1 VKPEY
6 WGEIALGGAVTV
18 TASTPDPRR
27 WQALALVCVAFFM
40 TVLDVSIVN
49 VALPSI
55 KTALNVAEKDLQWII
70 TAYTITFGGFLL
82 LGGRAGDLL
91 GRRRMFMIGIGLF
104 AVASLACGLS
114 NSIGVLIA
122 SRAVQGLGAA
132 IISPATLS
140 IIMTTFEEGSERN
153 KALGIWGAMGGSGA
167 AAGVLFGGIL
177 TKYAGW
183 EWIFF
188 VNVPVGAAVLL
199 LTRPLVHESRI
210 PGLHGFDFP
219 GAATITGSLALLV
232 YGISKAPDVGWA
244 SGQTIGVLIGAA
256 VLLVA
261 FIAIERR
268 QEAPMVPFRIF
279 RLRTVTGA
287 NVAGFLLG
295 AVVFSNFFLLT
306 LYVQQVL
313 HYSALK
319 TGLTFLFT
327 AGTVIPVAGASQ
339 ALVTRIGAR
348 PVLVTGLAL
357 ITGGMIWYSQI
368 PVHGRFASNLLPG
381 YLLVGVG
388 MAFSF
393 IPISIAALAGVED
406 REAGLASGLI
416 NTAQQI
422 GGALGVAIAATVAF
436 THAKTL
442 IASGHDPLSAQ
453 TSGFALAFWVIA
465 GIGAVAVVAAFVL
478 VRSSEVEAVD
488 TEAVQPA

>member
-1 VKPEY
+1 
-6 WGEIALGGAVTV
+6 
-18 TASTPDPRR
+18 
-27 WQALALVCVAFFM
+27 M

-55 KTALNVAEKDLQWII
+55 KTALNVAEKDLQWVI

-122 SRAVQGLGAA
+122 SRAIQGLGAA

-140 IIMTTFEEGSERN
+140 IITTTFEEGSERN

-188 VNVPVGAAVLL
+188 VNVPVGVAVLL
-199 LTRPLVHESRI
+199 LTRPLVRESRI
-210 PGLHGFDFP
+210 PGIHGFDFP
-219 GAATITGSLALLV
+219 GAATITASLALLV

-244 SGQTIGVLIGAA
+244 SGRTIGILIAAA

-339 ALVTRIGAR
+339 ALVTRIGVR

-357 ITGGMIWYSQI
+357 MTAGMVWYTQI
-368 PVHGRFASNLLPG
+368 PVHGGFAANLLPG

-388 MAFSF
+388 IAFSF
-393 IPISIAALAGVED
+393 IPMSIAALAGVED
-406 REAGLASGLI
+406 HEAGLASGLI
-416 NTAQQI
+416 NTSQQI

-442 IASGHDPLSAQ
+442 LASGHDALSAQ
-453 TSGFALAFWVIA
+453 TSGFALGFWVIA
-465 GIGAVAVVAAFVL
+465 GIAAVSVIAAL
-478 VRSSEVEAVD
+478 LLIRGGELETVEA
-488 TEAVQPA
+488 EAAQPA